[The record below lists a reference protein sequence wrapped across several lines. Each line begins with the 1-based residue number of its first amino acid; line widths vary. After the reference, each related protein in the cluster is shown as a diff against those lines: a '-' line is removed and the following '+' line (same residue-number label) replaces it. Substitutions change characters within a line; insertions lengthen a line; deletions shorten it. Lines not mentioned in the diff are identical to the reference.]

1 MTKPEQ
7 SIAHG
12 LDCLRR
18 LASEALE
25 RTPEG
30 QRSAFAETLLNQLNE
45 VATGLAPPPRPLS
58 TAEKVGAGRQGRVMA
73 TSERQMK
80 REGVENERYWLA
92 PNARRHD
99 HPHRRLA

>member
-30 QRSAFAETLLNQLNE
+30 QRSAFAETLLNQRTRLRR
-45 VATGLAPPPRPLS
+45 AWRRRRDRFPPLKKLALG
-58 TAEKVGAGRQGRVMA
+58 AKVG
-73 TSERQMK
+73 S
-80 REGVENERYWLA
+80 W
-92 PNARRHD
+92 RRAND
-99 HPHRRLA
+99 K